1 MAAVDQHIR
10 DPLLSCS
17 SLGSQFPPLKYRGS
31 DDPSTK
37 TAVCVTWA
45 PSCTDGS
52 EHSVSMSCY

>member
-1 MAAVDQHIR
+1 MAEVDQYIR
-10 DPLLSCS
+10 DTLLSYS
-17 SLGSQFPPLKYRGS
+17 SLGSQFPHLKYRGS

-37 TAVCVTWA
+37 AVVCVTWT